1 MKTGNF
7 WPPKFFFQIWL
18 KIQPKTF
25 KTSKFHEIWAK
36 KQGCAPLSFISW
48 KKSIFE
54 KSELQRA
61 AKPKP
66 LDISGKN
73 FGFRVHSL
81 VFQHRSTKKTFLET
95 PVYPL
100 CKDFSDSYLQL
111 LLIFPTTYATNC
123 RKNRSLIS
131 RTPVSQH
138 DHGTMGY
145 QNNAISKSLRQ
156 NDSINNGPCIERE
169 LGGPNWPIFGKA
181 NLFFS
186 TCTAISY

>member
-25 KTSKFHEIWAK
+25 KTSKFHDIWAK
-36 KQGCAPLSFISW
+36 NQGCAPLSFISW

-81 VFQHRSTKKTFLET
+81 VFQHRSTKKPFLET

-111 LLIFPTTYATNC
+111 LLTCENSQVHINYSDLVHRPLGVDNFTLLWICNYSKIFEFWEPLQVKQA
-123 RKNRSLIS
+123 
-131 RTPVSQH
+131 
-138 DHGTMGY
+138 G
-145 QNNAISKSLRQ
+145 
-156 NDSINNGPCIERE
+156 
-169 LGGPNWPIFGKA
+169 
-181 NLFFS
+181 
-186 TCTAISY
+186 